1 MDCLEMEGDDAMA
14 SFGRGEQV
22 QPITGAG
29 GPTGEGSGEICQ
41 AWKQRAI
48 GSMTK
53 LHSSVQDRPSHL
65 SA

>member
-14 SFGRGEQV
+14 SFGRGEHF
-22 QPITGAG
+22 QPVTGAG
-29 GPTGEGSGEICQ
+29 GPTDEGSGEICQ

-53 LHSSVQDRPSHL
+53 LHT
-65 SA
+65 